1 VKNPAERGFMKKAM
15 TAAAVLILS
24 AAPTFA
30 VTNPQRSIAPGA
42 NFAERK
48 AQTLAPID
56 ERIAGD
62 QEETTAFRQAK
73 TTGRSRPAGTG
84 SRPDSRRNVN
94 TSGNSI
100 SSQPN

>member
-1 VKNPAERGFMKKAM
+1 MKKAM

-48 AQTLAPID
+48 AQILAPID

-62 QEETTAFRQAK
+62 QEETTGIPASKNHGEIKACRDGFKAGFQAK
-73 TTGRSRPAGTG
+73 RQHQR
-84 SRPDSRRNVN
+84 
-94 TSGNSI
+94 
-100 SSQPN
+100 QFH